1 LSSSPCGAAAHSSLA
16 EISSSNSLRFP
27 PREVRSDP
35 YFCAAKVLCARLF
48 FDSVTR
54 EGRLIREDDM
64 SHSRTSATPTHSETP
79 AVTDEPAAVFLQ
91 PDLISDDEIDYEEI
105 AASTQP
111 DFEAGRFAFNS
122 DDYASDEE
130 CDAALEALLLK
141 LFLEGSDDEEG

>member
-1 LSSSPCGAAAHSSLA
+1 
-16 EISSSNSLRFP
+16 
-27 PREVRSDP
+27 
-35 YFCAAKVLCARLF
+35 
-48 FDSVTR
+48 
-54 EGRLIREDDM
+54 M